1 MEYVILL
8 VCLIPV
14 LVGVQSVFP
23 PDGKPYVDL
32 KNPLFNPSGEITNN
46 FGLVGNAFHESYT
59 NIIIGVSQPVP

>member
-23 PDGKPYVDL
+23 PDGKPYAS
-32 KNPLFNPSGEITNN
+32 KLFNPVGDYANN
-46 FGLVGNAFHESYT
+46 FGLVGQAFHDSYT
-59 NIIIGVSQPVP
+59 NIIVGVSQPVP